1 MILNLKHRGEKN
13 TLNLYDSIKSL
24 PVQIFFDILE
34 TNNQSL
40 LNPKNQKVS
49 IEKLN
54 QIWESIREEYYKESN
69 PVGYRDDL
77 KKAKRINKL
86 KLEIVGCTAGVTYYE
101 LTNEILPVF
110 KEFGYTV
117 NNASDVARVEQKMLG
132 RKTKLT
138 LLTPSQKEKDKK
150 EVINFWGQVAD
161 LESALNRQLDIDKI
175 TVIRW
180 INYIKQVRKQNEQR
194 NNRKK

>member
-1 MILNLKHRGEKN
+1 M
-13 TLNLYDSIKSL
+13 
-24 PVQIFFDILE
+24 
-34 TNNQSL
+34 
-40 LNPKNQKVS
+40 NPKNQKVS

-54 QIWESIREEYYKESN
+54 SIWESIREEYYKESN
-69 PVGYRDDL
+69 PAGYSDDL

-110 KEFGYTV
+110 EKFGYTV
-117 NNASDVARVEQKMLG
+117 NNADDVARVKQKMLG

-175 TVIRW
+175 TVVRW

-194 NNRKK
+194 NNKR